1 MKFLGIIPARFG
13 STRLEGKPLVDIVG
27 KPMIQHVYEKASQA
41 IVDIYVATDDKRVYD
56 AVRSFGGRV
65 VMTSDQHPTG
75 TNRCLE
81 ALKIISRTNQ
91 VNYEVIINIQGD
103 EPLLDPEQLTN
114 LQECFTDEY
123 IMMATLVAPVQDP
136 ADLNNESE
144 VFVVFDKHH
153 NALYFS
159 RSVIPYI
166 KGTPREKWHQQ
177 HTFYKHVG
185 LYGYTAE
192 ALEIYANLPRSVLES
207 TEGLEQNRWIENGY
221 AIKVGITD
229 KVSMCVDTPEDLEK
243 IRSYIKN
250 TPLYNE

>member
-1 MKFLGIIPARFG
+1 MKFLGIIPARYG

-41 IVDIYVATDDKRVYD
+41 MEDVYVATDDKKVFD

-81 ALKIISRTNQ
+81 ALKYIVKTNQ
-91 VNYEVIINIQGD
+91 VQYDIIINIQGD
-103 EPLLDPEQLTN
+103 EPLLDPQQLKT
-114 LQECFTDEY
+114 LQNCFTDDY
-123 IMMATLVAPVQDP
+123 IMMATLATPVRDP

-144 VFVVFDKHH
+144 VFVVFDKHY

-159 RSVIPYI
+159 RSVIPYV
-166 KGTPREKWHQQ
+166 KGVPRENWPKQ

-192 ALEIYANLPRSVLES
+192 ALEIYANLHPSDLEI

-221 AIKVGITD
+221 AIKLGITD
-229 KVSMCVDTPEDLEK
+229 QVSMCVDTPEDLEK
-243 IRSYIKN
+243 IRSFIKN
-250 TPLYNE
+250 TV